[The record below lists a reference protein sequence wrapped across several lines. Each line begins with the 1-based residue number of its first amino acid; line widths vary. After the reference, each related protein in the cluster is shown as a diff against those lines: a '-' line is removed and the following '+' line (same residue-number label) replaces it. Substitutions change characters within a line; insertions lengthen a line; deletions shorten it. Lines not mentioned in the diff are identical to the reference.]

1 MKKFISIL
9 MVFLMLMTMTSFS
22 AFATSDITLN
32 VSFNKADSSLNISGI
47 IDSARDRIPLTLH
60 ISRNGTTIAGAEIFV
75 KGKTEAGVPFT
86 FNPIILGATIP
97 SGTLDIEVTA
107 SMINIKKSTTFEYV
121 GIDNQF
127 NAIKRVDDAQ
137 KAGNLTLF
145 VQEVRATA
153 DDLGIDIST
162 FDDLSD
168 SAEVI
173 AKEVLSTLALNLP
186 EDFST
191 EERCS
196 QISEEI
202 EKYKDKYCEAVA
214 LGEFFDVTSAGD
226 LKAWYDTYKTVYGFL
241 VNIPATE
248 ADETKMLSYFDEAI
262 MSEGYL
268 NRLANMSSIR
278 KIEDLNIAMKH
289 QALLQEVEDSHPNII
304 SRLLTDFP
312 QLFTGVNYQGY
323 NSLTTTQQS
332 AVNIAVTGKVYSSLN
347 ALANEINAQILVAS
361 TSTYVPGESNT
372 STGGKGGKGGTGNYL
387 APAESLETV
396 KTELFDDI
404 DSVSWAKEA
413 IIYLYDAG
421 IVSGKGNNKFAP
433 NDNVTRAELAKMLV
447 LGFGLESKGDAKI
460 FKDVATGAWYADYV
474 SVAASNGL
482 INGDEK
488 GRFNPDKPVTRQD
501 AAVMMYRAIK
511 TDEKT
516 EKAFFEDYN
525 DIADYSEAAVDYM
538 YQKGIINGI
547 GDGKFAPKSNVTRVQ
562 VAKMLYLLLV

>member
-75 KGKTEAGVPFT
+75 KGKTEVGVPFT

-214 LGEFFDVTSAGD
+214 LGEFFDA
-226 LKAWYDTYKTVYGFL
+226 
-241 VNIPATE
+241 
-248 ADETKMLSYFDEAI
+248 
-262 MSEGYL
+262 
-268 NRLANMSSIR
+268 
-278 KIEDLNIAMKH
+278 
-289 QALLQEVEDSHPNII
+289 
-304 SRLLTDFP
+304 
-312 QLFTGVNYQGY
+312 
-323 NSLTTTQQS
+323 
-332 AVNIAVTGKVYSSLN
+332 
-347 ALANEINAQILVAS
+347 
-361 TSTYVPGESNT
+361 
-372 STGGKGGKGGTGNYL
+372 
-387 APAESLETV
+387 
-396 KTELFDDI
+396 
-404 DSVSWAKEA
+404 
-413 IIYLYDAG
+413 
-421 IVSGKGNNKFAP
+421 
-433 NDNVTRAELAKMLV
+433 
-447 LGFGLESKGDAKI
+447 
-460 FKDVATGAWYADYV
+460 
-474 SVAASNGL
+474 
-482 INGDEK
+482 
-488 GRFNPDKPVTRQD
+488 
-501 AAVMMYRAIK
+501 
-511 TDEKT
+511 
-516 EKAFFEDYN
+516 
-525 DIADYSEAAVDYM
+525 
-538 YQKGIINGI
+538 
-547 GDGKFAPKSNVTRVQ
+547 
-562 VAKMLYLLLV
+562 